1 MSKPYSTELFFSQ
14 IDLIGM
20 CCKYTIEISI
30 EICIYG
36 FFQADKNF
44 LLELYATVVATFK
57 IKRI

>member
-14 IDLIGM
+14 IDVIGM

-36 FFQADKNF
+36 FFQADKIF
-44 LLELYATVVATFK
+44 LLELYAK
-57 IKRI
+57 GCCNL